1 MSFGK
6 LFWKSE
12 LGVTEHISAT
22 QTVPFKTSGINTR
35 KEKKYWNDA
44 SRYFQRKDVFLSI
57 KQYLYSQT
65 LLCLFVFSDKSRYI
79 SSIVYTEIYHS
90 MKYYKFRK
98 AIKRS
103 ILEFTS
109 RVNEIFGFSLQKYSS
124 RTKLCKQNLYFMAM
138 YAFFY
143 LSMQEY
149 HHGHAN
155 GAVTNKTTPK
165 LVSRERRVY

>member
-1 MSFGK
+1 M
-6 LFWKSE
+6 
-12 LGVTEHISAT
+12 
-22 QTVPFKTSGINTR
+22 VPFKTSGINTW
-35 KEKKYWNDA
+35 KEKKCWNDA
-44 SRYFQRKDVFLSI
+44 RGYFQTEDVFLSI
-57 KQYLYSQT
+57 KQYLYSRT
-65 LLCLFVFSDKSRYI
+65 SLCLVFLSDKRRYT

-124 RTKLCKQNLYFMAM
+124 RAKLCKQNLYFIAM
-138 YAFFY
+138 YRFFY
-143 LSMQEY
+143 PSLQEY

-155 GAVTNKTTPK
+155 GAVTNKTTSE
-165 LVSRERRVY
+165 LVSGERGVY